1 MKREFTFSNTD
12 CSFSYQISDF
22 DKITTKDFF
31 EAIDLTTTE
40 IYDEMKQK
48 NIPSVALL
56 LSGIDSEMIA
66 NSLYNLKIPTEHYFF
81 HITGVND
88 HLKELVESI
97 SKKYDTKL
105 NVFEASLEDV
115 LNYTLNNFHKNYV
128 AYPLYSAIPFF
139 IDKIPNDRFII
150 IGEGDLEKRDLI
162 KYFKIYEKKENKDD
176 QSFYIPMHLCEI
188 TYKKALDNANKIGES
203 NFYSRNFNLWHH
215 ILKDNR
221 LITNEKYYY
230 DPKTVLINEMSIAK
244 KFLSPIKTINF
255 SSNNTNQN
263 NLAKYNDMMSKL
275 QEIGHQNTHWN
286 HYIGDLV
293 RVPKD
298 LVFSK

>member
-1 MKREFTFSNTD
+1 MKREFTFSNID
-12 CSFSYQISDF
+12 CKFSYQISDL

-31 EAIDLTTTE
+31 EAIDLTNTE
-40 IYDEMKQK
+40 IYDEIKQK
-48 NIPSVALL
+48 NISSVALL

-81 HITGVND
+81 HILGVND

-97 SKKYDTKL
+97 SKKYNTKL
-105 NVFEASLEDV
+105 NIFEDTLENV

-128 AYPLYSAIPFF
+128 AYPLYSAIPYF
-139 IDKIPNDRFII
+139 IDKIPNNQYIV
-150 IGEGDLEKRDLI
+150 IGEGDLEKRDLV
-162 KYFKIYEKKENKDD
+162 KYFKIYETKSNNDD
-176 QSFYIPMHLCEI
+176 KSFYIPMHLCEV
-188 TYKKALDNANKIGES
+188 TYKMALNNANREGES

-230 DPKTVLINEMSIAK
+230 DPKTVLIQELSIEK
-244 KFLSPIKTINF
+244 KLLSPIKTINF
-255 SSNNTNQN
+255 SSANTNSN
-263 NLAKYNDMMSKL
+263 NLVKYNDMMAKL
-275 QEIGHQNTHWN
+275 KEIGHQNTHWN

>member
-1 MKREFTFSNTD
+1 MKRDFTFSNTD

-31 EAIDLTTTE
+31 EAIDLTSTE

-48 NIPSVALL
+48 NISSVALL

-105 NVFEASLEDV
+105 NIFESTLDEV
-115 LNYTLNNFHKNYV
+115 LNYTLNNFHKNYI

-139 IDKIPNDRFII
+139 MDRIPNNQYII
-150 IGEGDLEKRDLI
+150 IGEGDLEKRDLV
-162 KYFKIYEKKENKDD
+162 KYFKIYEKKANTDD
-176 QSFYIPMHLCEI
+176 QTFYIPMHLCEI
-188 TYKKALDNANKIGES
+188 TYRMALDNANKIGES
-203 NFYSRNFNLWHH
+203 NFYSRNFNLWYH

-230 DPKTVLINEMSIAK
+230 DPKTVLINEIKAEK
-244 KFLSPIKTINF
+244 QLLSPIKTINF
-255 SSNNTNQN
+255 STTKTNND
-263 NLAKYNDMMSKL
+263 NLVKYNSIMAQLK
-275 QEIGHQNTHWN
+275 EIGHQNTNWN

-293 RVPKD
+293 SVPKD
-298 LVFSK
+298 LVFSN

>member
-1 MKREFTFSNTD
+1 MKRDFTFSNTD

-31 EAIDLTTTE
+31 EAIDLTSTE

-48 NIPSVALL
+48 NISSVALL

-105 NVFEASLEDV
+105 NIFESTLDEV
-115 LNYTLNNFHKNYV
+115 LNYTLNNFHNNYI

-139 IDKIPNDRFII
+139 MDRIPNNQYII
-150 IGEGDLEKRDLI
+150 IGEGDLEKRDLV
-162 KYFKIYEKKENKDD
+162 KYFKIYEKKANTDD
-176 QSFYIPMHLCEI
+176 QTFYIPMHLCEI
-188 TYKKALDNANKIGES
+188 TYRMALDNANKIGES
-203 NFYSRNFNLWHH
+203 NFYSRNFNLWYH

-230 DPKTVLINEMSIAK
+230 DPKTVLINEIKAEK
-244 KFLSPIKTINF
+244 QLLSPIKTINF
-255 SSNNTNQN
+255 STTRTNNE
-263 NLAKYNDMMSKL
+263 NLVKYNSIMEQLK
-275 QEIGHQNTHWN
+275 EIGHQNTNWN

-293 RVPKD
+293 SVPKD
-298 LVFSK
+298 LVFSN

>member
-1 MKREFTFSNTD
+1 MKRDFTFSNTD

-31 EAIDLTTTE
+31 EAIDLTSTE

-48 NIPSVALL
+48 NISSVALL

-105 NVFEASLEDV
+105 NIFESTLDEV
-115 LNYTLNNFHKNYV
+115 LNYTLNNFHKNYI

-139 IDKIPNDRFII
+139 MDRIPNNQYII
-150 IGEGDLEKRDLI
+150 IGEGDLEKRDLV
-162 KYFKIYEKKENKDD
+162 KYFKIYEKKTNTDD
-176 QSFYIPMHLCEI
+176 QTFYIPMHLCEI
-188 TYKKALDNANKIGES
+188 TYRTALDNANKIGES
-203 NFYSRNFNLWHH
+203 NFYSRNFNLWYH

-230 DPKTVLINEMSIAK
+230 DPKTVLINEIKAEK
-244 KFLSPIKTINF
+244 QLLSPIKTINF
-255 SSNNTNQN
+255 STTKTNND
-263 NLAKYNDMMSKL
+263 NLVKYNSIMAQLK
-275 QEIGHQNTHWN
+275 EIGHQNTNWN

-293 RVPKD
+293 SVPKD
-298 LVFSK
+298 LVFSN

>member
-1 MKREFTFSNTD
+1 MKRDFTFSNTD

-31 EAIDLTTTE
+31 EAIDLTSTE

-48 NIPSVALL
+48 NISSVALL

-105 NVFEASLEDV
+105 NIFESTLDEV
-115 LNYTLNNFHKNYV
+115 LNYTLNNFHKNYI

-139 IDKIPNDRFII
+139 MDRIPNNQYII
-150 IGEGDLEKRDLI
+150 IGEGDLEKRDLV
-162 KYFKIYEKKENKDD
+162 KYFKIYEKKANTDD
-176 QSFYIPMHLCEI
+176 QTFYIPMHLCEI
-188 TYKKALDNANKIGES
+188 TYRMALDNANKIGES
-203 NFYSRNFNLWHH
+203 NFYSRNFNLWYH

-230 DPKTVLINEMSIAK
+230 DPKTVLINEIKAEK
-244 KFLSPIKTINF
+244 QLLSPIKTINF
-255 SSNNTNQN
+255 STTRTNNE
-263 NLAKYNDMMSKL
+263 NLVKYNSIMAQLK
-275 QEIGHQNTHWN
+275 EIGHQNTNWN

-293 RVPKD
+293 SVPKD
-298 LVFSK
+298 LVFSN

>member
-1 MKREFTFSNTD
+1 MKRDFTFSNTD

-31 EAIDLTTTE
+31 EAIDLTSTE

-48 NIPSVALL
+48 NISSVALL

-105 NVFEASLEDV
+105 NIFESTLDEV
-115 LNYTLNNFHKNYV
+115 LNYTLNNFHKNYI

-139 IDKIPNDRFII
+139 MDRIPNNQYII
-150 IGEGDLEKRDLI
+150 IGEGDLEKRDLV
-162 KYFKIYEKKENKDD
+162 KYFKIYEKKANTDD
-176 QSFYIPMHLCEI
+176 QTFYIPMHLCEI
-188 TYKKALDNANKIGES
+188 TYRMALDNANKIGES
-203 NFYSRNFNLWHH
+203 NFYSRNFNLLYH

-230 DPKTVLINEMSIAK
+230 DPKIVLINEIKAEK
-244 KFLSPIKTINF
+244 QLLSPIKTINF
-255 SSNNTNQN
+255 STTKTNND
-263 NLAKYNDMMSKL
+263 NLVKYNSIMEQLK
-275 QEIGHQNTHWN
+275 EIGHQNTNWN

-293 RVPKD
+293 SVPKD
-298 LVFSK
+298 LVFSN

>member
-1 MKREFTFSNTD
+1 MKRDFTFSNTD

-31 EAIDLTTTE
+31 EAIDLTSTE

-48 NIPSVALL
+48 NISSVALL

-105 NVFEASLEDV
+105 NIFESTLDEV
-115 LNYTLNNFHKNYV
+115 LNYTLNNFHKNYI

-139 IDKIPNDRFII
+139 MDRIPNNQYII
-150 IGEGDLEKRDLI
+150 IGEGDLEKRDLV
-162 KYFKIYEKKENKDD
+162 KYFKIYEKKANTDD
-176 QSFYIPMHLCEI
+176 QTFYIPMHLCEI
-188 TYKKALDNANKIGES
+188 TYRMALDNANKIGES
-203 NFYSRNFNLWHH
+203 NFYSRNFNLWYH

-230 DPKTVLINEMSIAK
+230 DPKTVLINEIKAEK
-244 KFLSPIKTINF
+244 QLLSPIKTIKF
-255 SSNNTNQN
+255 STTKTNND
-263 NLAKYNDMMSKL
+263 NLVKYNSIMAQLK
-275 QEIGHQNTHWN
+275 EIGHQNTNWN

-293 RVPKD
+293 SVPKD
-298 LVFSK
+298 LVFSN

>member
-1 MKREFTFSNTD
+1 MKREFTFSKTD
-12 CSFSYQISDF
+12 CSFSYQVSDF

-31 EAIDLTTTE
+31 EAIDLTNTQ
-40 IYDEMKQK
+40 IFDEMKQK
-48 NIPSVALL
+48 NISSVALL

-88 HLKELVESI
+88 YSKELVESI

-105 NVFEASLEDV
+105 NVFEASLDDV
-115 LNYTLNNFHKNYV
+115 LNYTLNNFYENYI
-128 AYPLYSAIPFF
+128 AFATYAAIPFF
-139 IDKIPNDRFII
+139 IDKIPNDRYII
-150 IGEGDLEKRDLI
+150 IGEGDLEKRELT
-162 KYFKIYEKKENKDD
+162 KNFTIYENKKNKDD
-176 QSFYIPMHLCEI
+176 EQFFCIPMHLTQT
-188 TYKKALDNANKIGES
+188 TYKTTLDNANKVGETS
-203 NFYSRNFNLWHH
+203 FYTRNFNLWHH

-230 DPKTVLINEMSIAK
+230 DPKTVLIKEMLISK
-244 KFLSPIKTINF
+244 KFLSPIKTLNF
-255 SSNNTNQN
+255 
-263 NLAKYNDMMSKL
+263 LAKCNIKSKL
-275 QEIGHQNTHWN
+275 QEIGHQNIHWN

-293 RVPKD
+293 RIPKD